1 MEVLIATRYDPDP
14 LLDELEA
21 ARLQIEAPFA
31 GDRKKFAEYYMEYQ
45 KQFADRMVTSVR
57 PAVEPALEAGK
68 PGKSAA

>member
-1 MEVLIATRYDPDP
+1 MATRYDPDP

-21 ARLQIEAPFA
+21 ARMQIEAPFA

-57 PAVEPALEAGK
+57 PVGEPAPEGGNA
-68 PGKSAA
+68 GKSAA